1 MTAAGQTTVI
11 TPSIRR
17 ATRGSLFWIVAV
29 AGVVAVAV
37 IAFFLRGVAGPGGET
52 LSATNAAPAGSMA
65 VAEVLKRQGVS
76 VVETHTLVATR
87 AAVTSPASTT
97 LLLFDP
103 EGHLDAANLRQAIAL
118 SENVVLVSPGFRQL
132 RDIVPELAPAG
143 AAQVG
148 KADATLS
155 AGCSL
160 AAATKAGTVA
170 GGGTAYRLVGDAEDP
185 ALCFGSGK
193 NAYSLIQVQHA
204 STTITVLGLQNALT
218 NEQVAERGNAALAL
232 NLLGA
237 DQTLV
242 WYLPSSADES
252 SAIPSIAELTPPWV
266 SAAAL
271 LAFCVAIAAAFW
283 RGRRLGP
290 LVIENLPV
298 TVRASETM
306 EGRARLYQRSSAR
319 LHALDSLR
327 IGSLDRL
334 GQLCGLPRSA
344 SVDDVI
350 AAVAALTA
358 ADSRRIRDILVD
370 SIPVNDRD
378 LLRFSDELQRLEQAV
393 ADAVKA

>member
-1 MTAAGQTTVI
+1 MTATGQTTVL

-17 ATRGSLFWIVAV
+17 ATRGSLFWIIAV

-37 IAFFLRGVAGPGGET
+37 IALFLRGVAGPGGET

-87 AAVTSPASTT
+87 AAVSSPASTT

-103 EGHLDAANLRQAIAL
+103 DGHLDAADLGQATAL

-132 RDIVPELAPAG
+132 RAVVPELALA
-143 AAQVG
+143 G

-155 AGCSL
+155 AGCTL

-170 GGGTAYRLVGDAEDP
+170 GGGTAYRLVGDAADP
-185 ALCFGSGK
+185 VLCFGSGK
-193 NAYSLIQVQHA
+193 NAFSLIQVRQA
-204 STTITVLGLQNALT
+204 STTITVLGAQNALT
-218 NEQVAERGNAALAL
+218 NEQVSERGNAALAL
-232 NLLGA
+232 NLLGS
-237 DQTLV
+237 DQKLV
-242 WYLPSSADES
+242 WYLPSTADES
-252 SAIPSIAELTPPWV
+252 SAIPTIAELTPPWV

-290 LVIENLPV
+290 LVVENLPV

-334 GQLCGLPRSA
+334 GTLCGLPRSA

-350 AAVAALTA
+350 AAVAGLTA

-370 SIPVNDRD
+370 SIPASDRE

-393 ADAVKA
+393 SDAVKA